1 MKSPFLYRIRPMI
14 GVEMIRLL
22 IVEDQAGVRQGLQML
37 LAAET
42 DFSVIGEAANG
53 QAALDLTTSLRPD
66 IVLID
71 IDTPRLDGIATASAL
86 RLGCP
91 QSSVIMLSFQD
102 DALTR
107 ARADGAGAAI
117 FVSKLMPAKVLV
129 AAIRQVAH
137 GLEAASIAPVPQFQ
151 S

>member
-1 MKSPFLYRIRPMI
+1 
-14 GVEMIRLL
+14 
-22 IVEDQAGVRQGLQML
+22 ML

-42 DFSVIGEAANG
+42 DFSVIGEAANDHT
-53 QAALDLTTSLRPD
+53 ALDLTTSLRPD

-71 IDTPRLDGIATASAL
+71 IDTPHLDGIATARAL

-107 ARADGAGAAI
+107 ARVDDAGAAM

-129 AAIRQVAH
+129 AAIRQVA
-137 GLEAASIAPVPQFQ
+137 GRLENASIAPVLAPQIRSQEAPIGKHFGL
-151 S
+151 SY